1 MISPPCTKVLLS
13 ALLHRGDGPLM
24 QFLQFHHPT
33 ESRSMETDTQ
43 SPLRFFV
50 EIPVDTNTAPVDA
63 GVNYDDVVRSENNI
77 LQWMAYLPEDCIR
90 TMIAMGW
97 DVTT

>member
-1 MISPPCTKVLLS
+1 MISGRTKALLS
-13 ALLHRGDGPLM
+13 ALQHRGDGPFVK
-24 QFLQFHHPT
+24 FLQFQNPT
-33 ESRSMETDTQ
+33 RSRSMEIDLQ
-43 SPLRFFV
+43 SPLRFV
-50 EIPVDTNTAPVDA
+50 TEIPLDTNDAAPADA

-77 LQWMAYLPEDCIR
+77 LQWMSYLPEDCIR